1 MDADDCCGLPDLGL
15 ASIAENL
22 RRRYD
27 HDQIYTSLGLVLL
40 SVNPNKPVKCYSSSV
55 RDAVAAGLY
64 RQPHVYSQVTRAVR
78 EMYRLKQADST
89 VVVAGQSG
97 SGKTENTRLMVD
109 MLVHLQA
116 TRDQGRMAR
125 ISEQLSA
132 AGDLLEAFGNAKT
145 RLNRNSSRFGRLTTV
160 NLRQEFQIA
169 GTALM
174 VFLLET
180 SRVAHVVDGEQTFH
194 VLQSLS
200 MDKRFEGPVYTRWP
214 QVSANLLKCDI
225 NPKPVKDVLDAT
237 LLLRDLTFES
247 PVGDVARLLRLDEA
261 DLERHLKVKQVRDVS
276 RLAYPGEFD
285 LLRVRLS
292 QTVYQWLFQYLVN
305 RLNQQRCDA
314 EYHLNILDIFGF
326 ESFDS
331 NSFEQLCINYANEE
345 LHRLFYDSVVLGE
358 LEEMRREGIRASL
371 NFDISSKYRGGELT
385 IFTDPVSGIF
395 AKLNDATKTKLP
407 LQKKE
412 SWFLH
417 QVKHSSTD
425 RPHLVGKECFVVE
438 HFVGM
443 VEYTS
448 GSFVSKNAQS
458 ISGSNRILLQAKN
471 IVFDDFKVTNETT
484 LETYTA
490 NVSVLVNTLSGSKCH
505 FVRCVKPN
513 EADVADAFDYDFV
526 LNQLRNLGAEQVVQ
540 VMHKGF
546 PVRLPLS
553 SLRAK
558 NEGLAVL
565 SPPSAARVLMNMM
578 KCPKTDFSIGA
589 TKLFLKQQHLEAL
602 LAGFE
607 DVDGLRALIVASHS
621 DYIRLRWKVVTSSIR
636 FLLRLKR
643 LQRQRR
649 AATAVQ
655 ALWKG
660 SVVRRGLRS
669 IRNALHILGLRVCS
683 AKTIQRCWKRR
694 AARQCTGSVKEHQEA
709 AGTAKQ
715 PDSCREHSVRR
726 QPKAR
731 SKNTSSP
738 PTQPLSHALPPRP
751 RLKRAVRPP
760 KLNVRAPTS
769 DQRRI
774 RELESENQYLRISS
788 GNHWSVLAEMLNEIQ
803 RLRDDIAGLT
813 ENHRPQAA
821 RAGPRRRSRRRS
833 RNQRG

>member
-1 MDADDCCGLPDLGL
+1 MDADDCCSLPDLGL
-15 ASIAENL
+15 TSIAQNL
-22 RRRYD
+22 QRRYD

-55 RDAVAAGLY
+55 RDAVATGLY

-116 TRDQGRMAR
+116 TKDQGRMAR

-169 GTALM
+169 GTALV

-180 SRVAHVVDGEQTFH
+180 SRVAHVADGEQTFH

-225 NPKPVKDVLDAT
+225 NPRPVKDVLDAT
-237 LLLRDLTFES
+237 LLLRELTYES
-247 PVGDVARLLRLDEA
+247 PVDDIAHLLRMDQA

-276 RLAYPGEFD
+276 RLAHPSEFD

-326 ESFDS
+326 ESFES

-358 LEEMRREGIRASL
+358 VEEMRREGIRADL

-385 IFTDPVSGIF
+385 IFTHPVSGIF

-407 LQKKE
+407 LCQKE

-417 QVKHSSTD
+417 QVKHTTD
-425 RPHLVGKECFVVE
+425 RPHLIGKECFVIE
-438 HFVGM
+438 HFVGS

-471 IVFDDFKVTNETT
+471 VVFDDFKVTKETT

-490 NVSVLVNTLSGSKCH
+490 NVSVLVDTLSGSKCH

-513 EADVADAFDYDFV
+513 EADVADAFNYDFV
-526 LNQLRNLGAEQVVQ
+526 LNQLKNLGAEQVVQ

-558 NEGLAVL
+558 NEGLAAL

-602 LAGFE
+602 LAVFE
-607 DVDGLRALIVASHS
+607 DEDGLQALIVASHS
-621 DYIRLRWKVVTSSIR
+621 DYVRLRWKVATCSIR
-636 FLLRLKR
+636 FLLRLNR

-649 AATAVQ
+649 AATALQ

-660 SVVRRGLRS
+660 SVVRRDLRS
-669 IRNALHILGLRVCS
+669 IRNALQILGLRVSS
-683 AKTIQRCWKRR
+683 AKAIQRYWKRR
-694 AARQCTGSVKEHQEA
+694 ATRNCAVSVKEPLEA
-709 AGTAKQ
+709 DGTAKE
-715 PDSCREHSVRR
+715 PNTCRE
-726 QPKAR
+726 Q
-731 SKNTSSP
+731 SKVHRNNTSRP
-738 PTQPLSHALPPRP
+738 LIPPLSQVP
-751 RLKRAVRPP
+751 PP
-760 KLNVRAPTS
+760 KPRQKHVVIRPNLSTLTS

-774 RELESENQYLRISS
+774 RELESENHYLRISS
-788 GNHWSVLAEMLNEIQ
+788 GNHWSVLAEMLEEIH
-803 RLRDDIAGLT
+803 RLRDDIADLT
-813 ENHRPQAA
+813 ENHRPLAS
-821 RAGPRRRSRRRS
+821 RAGRRRSRHRS
-833 RNQRG
+833 REPARVTQE